1 MDNQIATPKK
11 MISLEKNKN
20 EDNDDAL
27 SHTLEK
33 SCCVAKRKTAT
44 KFFYCFLN
52 FDFNQVIL
60 KNENH
65 F

>member
-1 MDNQIATPKK
+1 